1 MSRPSNREIVG
12 DLVVQVRCAGLD
24 ESIAKAQQL
33 VEKLK
38 EARTLVGELASD
50 LGKLEIEIKS

>member
-1 MSRPSNREIVG
+1 MSRPSNREIAG

-24 ESIAKAQQL
+24 EATEKAQQL

-38 EARTLVGELASD
+38 EARTLAGELASMLD
-50 LGKLEIEIKS
+50 GLEINIES

>member
-1 MSRPSNREIVG
+1 MSRPNNREIAG
-12 DLVVQVRCAGLD
+12 GRVVQVRCAGLD

-38 EARTLVGELASD
+38 EARTLEGELASS
-50 LGKLEIEIKS
+50 LGKLEIEIKM